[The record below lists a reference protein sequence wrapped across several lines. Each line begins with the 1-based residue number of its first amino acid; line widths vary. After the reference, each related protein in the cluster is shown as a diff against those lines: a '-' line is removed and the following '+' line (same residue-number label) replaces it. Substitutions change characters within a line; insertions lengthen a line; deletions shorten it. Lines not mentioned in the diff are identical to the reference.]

1 MLNLKEL
8 ESSASGTTF
17 DLDSILEAL
26 KFNQDGLI
34 PAVAQDID
42 TKEVLM
48 LAWMDAKAIRSTLEE
63 GQVCYYSRSRKTYWK
78 KGEESGHKQ
87 KMVEMYID
95 CDGDSIL
102 LLVHQEGPA
111 CHTNRSDQIPLY
123 EISTIQ
129 LGKITFS
136 SHHFVHPVSYTH
148 LTLPTKA

>member
-8 ESSASGTTF
+8 ESKASGTTF
-17 DLDSILEAL
+17 DLDSVLQAL

-48 LAWMDAKAIRSTLEE
+48 LAWMDDKAIRSTLEE
-63 GQVCYYSRSRKTYWK
+63 GQVCYYSRSRKAYWK

-87 KMVEMYID
+87 RMVEMYID

-102 LLVHQEGPA
+102 LLVNQEGPA
-111 CHTNRSDQIPLY
+111 CHTNRSGCFYLRAEKNIVT
-123 EISTIQ
+123 IS
-129 LGKITFS
+129 S
-136 SHHFVHPVSYTH
+136 DPV
-148 LTLPTKA
+148 K

>member
-8 ESSASGTTF
+8 EGEASGTTF
-17 DLDSILEAL
+17 DLDSVLKAL

-48 LAWMDAKAIRSTLEE
+48 LAWMDDKAIRSTLEE
-63 GQVCYYSRSRKTYWK
+63 GQVCYYSRSRKAYWK

-87 KMVEMYID
+87 RMVEMYID

-102 LLVHQEGPA
+102 LLVNQEGPA
-111 CHTNRSDQIPLY
+111 CHTNRSGCFYLRVEKNTVMI
-123 EISTIQ
+123 
-129 LGKITFS
+129 FS
-136 SHHFVHPVSYTH
+136 DPI
-148 LTLPTKA
+148 K

>member
-8 ESSASGTTF
+8 ETKASGTIF
-17 DLDSILEAL
+17 DLDGILKVL

-48 LAWMDAKAIRSTLEE
+48 LAWMDDKAIRSTLEE
-63 GQVCYYSRSRKTYWK
+63 GQVCYYSRSRKAYWK

-87 KMVEMYID
+87 RMVEMYID

-102 LLVHQEGPA
+102 LLVNQEGPA
-111 CHTNRSDQIPLY
+111 CHTNRSCCFYLRV
-123 EISTIQ
+123 EKNTVMISSDPI
-129 LGKITFS
+129 K
-136 SHHFVHPVSYTH
+136 
-148 LTLPTKA
+148 

>member
-8 ESSASGTTF
+8 ESKASGTIF
-17 DLDSILEAL
+17 DLDSILKVL

-48 LAWMDAKAIRSTLEE
+48 LAWMDDKAIRSTLEE
-63 GQVCYYSRSRKTYWK
+63 GQVCYYSRSRKAYWK

-87 KMVEMYID
+87 RMVEMYID

-102 LLVHQEGPA
+102 LLVNQEGPA
-111 CHTNRSDQIPLY
+111 CHTNRSGCFYLRV
-123 EISTIQ
+123 EKNAVMISSDPI
-129 LGKITFS
+129 K
-136 SHHFVHPVSYTH
+136 
-148 LTLPTKA
+148 

>member
-8 ESSASGTTF
+8 ESKASGTIF
-17 DLDSILEAL
+17 DLDSILKVL

-48 LAWMDAKAIRSTLEE
+48 LAWMDDKAIRSTLEE
-63 GQVCYYSRSRKTYWK
+63 GQVCYYSRSRKAYWK

-87 KMVEMYID
+87 RMVEMYID

-102 LLVHQEGPA
+102 LLVNQEGPA
-111 CHTNRSDQIPLY
+111 CHTNRSGCFYLRA
-123 EISTIQ
+123 EKNTVMISSDPI
-129 LGKITFS
+129 K
-136 SHHFVHPVSYTH
+136 
-148 LTLPTKA
+148 

>member
-48 LAWMDAKAIRSTLEE
+48 LAWMDAKAFRSTLEE
-63 GQVCYYSRSRKTYWK
+63 GQVCYY
-78 KGEESGHKQ
+78 
-87 KMVEMYID
+87 
-95 CDGDSIL
+95 
-102 LLVHQEGPA
+102 A
-111 CHTNRSDQIPLY
+111 
-123 EISTIQ
+123 
-129 LGKITFS
+129 
-136 SHHFVHPVSYTH
+136 
-148 LTLPTKA
+148 

>member
-63 GQVCYYSRSRKTYWK
+63 GQVCYYSRSRKTCY
-78 KGEESGHKQ
+78 S
-87 KMVEMYID
+87 
-95 CDGDSIL
+95 S
-102 LLVHQEGPA
+102 
-111 CHTNRSDQIPLY
+111 S
-123 EISTIQ
+123 S
-129 LGKITFS
+129 FS
-136 SHHFVHPVSYTH
+136 
-148 LTLPTKA
+148 

>member
-8 ESSASGTTF
+8 ESKASGTIF
-17 DLDSILEAL
+17 DLDSILKVL

-48 LAWMDAKAIRSTLEE
+48 LAWMDDKAIRSTIEE
-63 GQVCYYSRSRKTYWK
+63 GQVCYYSRSRKAYWK

-87 KMVEMYID
+87 RMVEMYID

-102 LLVHQEGPA
+102 LLVNQEGPA
-111 CHTNRSDQIPLY
+111 CHTNRSGCFYLRA
-123 EISTIQ
+123 EKNTVMISSDPI
-129 LGKITFS
+129 K
-136 SHHFVHPVSYTH
+136 
-148 LTLPTKA
+148 

>member
-8 ESSASGTTF
+8 ESKASGTTF
-17 DLDSILEAL
+17 DLDSVLQAL

-48 LAWMDAKAIRSTLEE
+48 LAWMDDKAIRSTIEE
-63 GQVCYYSRSRKTYWK
+63 GQVCYSSRSRKAYWK

-87 KMVEMYID
+87 RMVEMYID

-102 LLVHQEGPA
+102 LLVNQEGPA
-111 CHTNRSDQIPLY
+111 CHTNRSGCFYLRV
-123 EISTIQ
+123 EKNTVMISSDPI
-129 LGKITFS
+129 K
-136 SHHFVHPVSYTH
+136 
-148 LTLPTKA
+148 

>member
-8 ESSASGTTF
+8 ESKPSGTTF
-17 DLDSILEAL
+17 DLDSVLQAL

-48 LAWMDAKAIRSTLEE
+48 LAWMDDKAIRSTLEE
-63 GQVCYYSRSRKTYWK
+63 GQVCYYSRSRKAYWK

-87 KMVEMYID
+87 RMVEMYID

-102 LLVHQEGPA
+102 LLVNQEGPA
-111 CHTNRSDQIPLY
+111 CHTNRPGCFYLRVEKNTVMISSDPI
-123 EISTIQ
+123 
-129 LGKITFS
+129 K
-136 SHHFVHPVSYTH
+136 
-148 LTLPTKA
+148 

>member
-8 ESSASGTTF
+8 ESKASGTIF
-17 DLDSILEAL
+17 DLDSILKVL

-48 LAWMDAKAIRSTLEE
+48 LAWMDDKAIRSTLEE
-63 GQVCYYSRSRKTYWK
+63 GQVCYYSRSRKAYWK

-87 KMVEMYID
+87 RMVEMYID

-102 LLVHQEGPA
+102 LLVNQEGPA
-111 CHTNRSDQIPLY
+111 CHTNRPGCFYLRAEKNIVTISSD
-123 EISTIQ
+123 
-129 LGKITFS
+129 
-136 SHHFVHPVSYTH
+136 PV
-148 LTLPTKA
+148 K

>member
-8 ESSASGTTF
+8 ESKASGTIF
-17 DLDSILEAL
+17 DLDSILKVL

-48 LAWMDAKAIRSTLEE
+48 LAWMDDKAIRSTLEE
-63 GQVCYYSRSRKTYWK
+63 GQVCYYSRSRKAYWK

-87 KMVEMYID
+87 RMVEMYID

-102 LLVHQEGPA
+102 LLVNQEGPA
-111 CHTNRSDQIPLY
+111 CHTNRSGCFYLRVEKNTVMI
-123 EISTIQ
+123 
-129 LGKITFS
+129 FS
-136 SHHFVHPVSYTH
+136 DPI
-148 LTLPTKA
+148 K

>member
-8 ESSASGTTF
+8 ESKASGTIF
-17 DLDSILEAL
+17 DLDSILKVL

-48 LAWMDAKAIRSTLEE
+48 LAWMDDKAIRSTIEE
-63 GQVCYYSRSRKTYWK
+63 GQVCYYSRSRKAYWK

-87 KMVEMYID
+87 RMVEMYID

-102 LLVHQEGPA
+102 LLVNQEGPA
-111 CHTNRSDQIPLY
+111 CHTNRPGCFYLRAEKNTVTISSD
-123 EISTIQ
+123 
-129 LGKITFS
+129 
-136 SHHFVHPVSYTH
+136 PV
-148 LTLPTKA
+148 K

>member
-8 ESSASGTTF
+8 ESKASGTIF
-17 DLDSILEAL
+17 DLDSILKVL

-48 LAWMDAKAIRSTLEE
+48 LAWMDDKAIRSTLEE
-63 GQVCYYSRSRKTYWK
+63 GQVCYYSRSRKAYWK

-87 KMVEMYID
+87 RMVELYID

-102 LLVHQEGPA
+102 LLVNQEGPA
-111 CHTNRSDQIPLY
+111 CHTNRSGCFYLRI
-123 EISTIQ
+123 EKNVVMISSDPI
-129 LGKITFS
+129 K
-136 SHHFVHPVSYTH
+136 
-148 LTLPTKA
+148 

>member
-8 ESSASGTTF
+8 ESKASGTIF
-17 DLDSILEAL
+17 DLDSILKVL

-48 LAWMDAKAIRSTLEE
+48 LAWMDDKAIRSTLEE
-63 GQVCYYSRSRKTYWK
+63 GQVCYYSRSRKAYWK

-87 KMVEMYID
+87 RMVEMYID

-102 LLVHQEGPA
+102 LLVKQEGPA
-111 CHTNRSDQIPLY
+111 CHTNRSGCFYLRV
-123 EISTIQ
+123 EKNTVMISSDPI
-129 LGKITFS
+129 K
-136 SHHFVHPVSYTH
+136 
-148 LTLPTKA
+148 

>member
-8 ESSASGTTF
+8 ETKASGTIF
-17 DLDSILEAL
+17 DLDSILKVL

-48 LAWMDAKAIRSTLEE
+48 LAWMDDKAIRSTLEE
-63 GQVCYYSRSRKTYWK
+63 GQVCYYSRSRKAYWK

-87 KMVEMYID
+87 RMVEMYID

-102 LLVHQEGPA
+102 LLVNQEGPA
-111 CHTNRSDQIPLY
+111 CHTNRSGCFYLRV
-123 EISTIQ
+123 EKNTVMISSDPI
-129 LGKITFS
+129 K
-136 SHHFVHPVSYTH
+136 
-148 LTLPTKA
+148 

>member
-8 ESSASGTTF
+8 ESKASGTIF
-17 DLDSILEAL
+17 DLDSILKVL

-48 LAWMDAKAIRSTLEE
+48 LAWMDDKAIRSTLEE
-63 GQVCYYSRSRKTYWK
+63 GQVCYYSRSRKAYWK

-87 KMVEMYID
+87 RMVEMYID

-102 LLVHQEGPA
+102 LLVDQEGPA
-111 CHTNRSDQIPLY
+111 CHTNRSGCFYLRV
-123 EISTIQ
+123 EKNTVMISSDPI
-129 LGKITFS
+129 K
-136 SHHFVHPVSYTH
+136 
-148 LTLPTKA
+148 